1 MHRKLWAGFAGA
13 EPVRVTF
20 VDVRPWLALRLTV
33 VQFIRRRIVIGRSI
47 MRQGVLLTVMG
58 SIRTDRGDVQG
69 EMAEERRVVQGIVR
83 SFGEA

>member
-1 MHRKLWAGFAGA
+1 MSILLGCSACPLPSVLYPLPSVH
-13 EPVRVTF
+13 
-20 VDVRPWLALRLTV
+20 RLTV

>member
-1 MHRKLWAGFAGA
+1 
-13 EPVRVTF
+13 
-20 VDVRPWLALRLTV
+20 
-33 VQFIRRRIVIGRSI
+33 